1 MPKSP
6 ARIRLAIA
14 VAAIALGMVSF
25 SVESRA
31 SSFSPEAALAVSR
44 TTPEIMALV
53 RDVAGVSKSLAG
65 VLHLPFGVLETALFP
80 LPGLTFAN
88 GLRGIGKGISGVVK
102 TLSGILGLPLS
113 AVEAVTGIVQK
124 SAPYI

>member
-1 MPKSP
+1 MSKSSV
-6 ARIRLAIA
+6 RLRSAIA

-25 SVESRA
+25 CPESRA
-31 SSFSPEAALAVSR
+31 SSISPGAAFAVSR
-44 TTPEIMALV
+44 TTPELMDMV